1 MQAVDEVVAD
11 GATGDELL
19 ASDSCIP
26 SVALSCT
33 IPSLSTPCAP
43 LNGAAC
49 ACKTVSCALHPP
61 SSKQSFLLH
70 TDRILAGDPAVA
82 MMDIERLTSLNDLEK
97 LDALLGKIDAVR
109 FALPAVL
116 ASLSPDTGSQQEQ
129 QQQQQQP
136 SPGGIDVTDIKIQN
150 YRTCVMRSNEAI
162 NDLRESAVANEGEGQ
177 TGSLRQQ
184 RMRPAQL
191 ASAPQKQK

>member
-33 IPSLSTPCAP
+33 ISTPYA
-43 LNGAAC
+43 LLDGAAC
-49 ACKTVSCALHPP
+49 ARPSHAHFVRRASRASC
-61 SSKQSFLLH
+61 FH
-70 TDRILAGDPAVA
+70 TDRNIAYDPAVA

-97 LDALLGKIDAVR
+97 LDALLGKIHAVR

-116 ASLSPDTGSQQEQ
+116 ASLGPETAAAPSQQEQ
-129 QQQQQQP
+129 QQQQQRQP
-136 SPGGIDVTDIKIQN
+136 EAVVDTPDIKLLS
-150 YRTCVMRSNEAI
+150 YRTRVARSNEAI
-162 NDLRESAVANEGEGQ
+162 NDLRESAVANEGEGSRVTQ
-177 TGSLRQQ
+177 GTDASGSH
-184 RMRPAQL
+184 
-191 ASAPQKQK
+191 S